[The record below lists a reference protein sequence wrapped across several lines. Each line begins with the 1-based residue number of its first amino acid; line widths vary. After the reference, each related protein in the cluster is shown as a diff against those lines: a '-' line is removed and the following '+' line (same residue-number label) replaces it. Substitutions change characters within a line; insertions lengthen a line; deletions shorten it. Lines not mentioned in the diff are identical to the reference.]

1 MADIALVFGAGANR
15 DGRPKAVVAAD
26 MLNKAGSDT
35 YTGFAG
41 IQDYVAS
48 YGQKALVFDK
58 VIILDSAMKN
68 PKADLE
74 ALFRFLISYSR
85 GTSVIY
91 VVTAATSQN
100 NIDLFNEISRSSLDS
115 ISDMAGGNTSS
126 SMLYAVAKILRGA
139 SEAGN
144 PSISLK
150 DLRNISSMSP
160 MDARRMF
167 PEVNPQNIEIDE
179 GTGDIE
185 YKASESSQSGEDA
198 NPQSTSAGINSDE
211 GGLGVSDD
219 DMHSVTGWM
228 NEEEEED
235 SPAEDDMPVV
245 EEDTPVEDDM
255 PVVEDDTPVA
265 DDNPTLS
272 SMLSDVSDDVSDEQ
286 SNYTPDPNR
295 EQIDLDDIS
304 ASLIMPS
311 HKMLIMFC
319 PTDDLL
325 ADTVALKLGLY
336 NHNIGKST
344 VIVDLESSHS
354 ILSSISDEVNTDA
367 AQGGWS
373 ISANNAGF
381 IDNDIYFV
389 SNGMGSVVNADTVRE
404 VSMNKSKWLGVDNT
418 IFLVSIDIMRAFEEN
433 IDFSDVVPEI
443 PQVVL
448 VSGSTK
454 KDVANSIIR
463 LTGDSYVGNNI
474 AAQYD
479 AEGLLA
485 WAGDG
490 WNKPKP
496 PMNFIYDRVAWYK

>member
-1 MADIALVFGAGANR
+1 MADIALVFGAGASR

-35 YTGFAG
+35 YTGFGG

-48 YGQKALVFDK
+48 YGKALVFDK
-58 VIILDSAMKN
+58 VILLDAALKN
-68 PKADLE
+68 PRTDLSD
-74 ALFRFLISYSR
+74 LFKFLVRSSR
-85 GTSVIY
+85 RTSVIY
-91 VVTAATSQN
+91 IVTAATSQN

-115 ISDMAGGNTSS
+115 ISGMSGGNSSS
-126 SMLYAVAKILRGA
+126 SMLYAVAKIMRGVN
-139 SEAGN
+139 EAGN
-144 PSISLK
+144 PAISLK
-150 DLRNISSMSP
+150 DLRNISAMSP
-160 MDARRMF
+160 MDARRMY
-167 PEVNPQNIEIDE
+167 PDVNPQNIETDD
-179 GTGDIE
+179 GTGDID
-185 YKASESSQSGEDA
+185 YKADESEAIRAGAVGSSSASAAGQSS
-198 NPQSTSAGINSDE
+198 PAGINPDE

-228 NEEEEED
+228 NEEEEDD
-235 SPAEDDMPVV
+235 SPVEDDIPIADDM
-245 EEDTPVEDDM
+245 PVEDDM
-255 PVVEDDTPVA
+255 PVD
-265 DDNPTLS
+265 DDNSSIS
-272 SMLSDVSDDVSDEQ
+272 SMLSEVAEGAGDVPSGD
-286 SNYTPDPNR
+286 TPGPSRKQMDT
-295 EQIDLDDIS
+295 ES
-304 ASLIMPS
+304 VASTLITPS

-325 ADTVALKLGLY
+325 ADTAALKLGLY

-344 VIVDLESSHS
+344 IIVDLESSHS
-354 ILSSISDEVNTDA
+354 ILNSISDEVNVDA
-367 AQGGWS
+367 AQGSWS
-373 ISANNAGF
+373 ISANNAGYV
-381 IDNDIYFV
+381 DDDIYFV

-404 VSMNKSKWLGVDNT
+404 VSRNKSKWLGVDNV

-433 IDFSDVVPEI
+433 IDFSDVAPEI

-454 KDVANSIIR
+454 KAVADSIIR
-463 LTGDSYVGNNI
+463 LTGDAFVGNNI